1 MCGVLILFKSHCARE
16 RCVIK
21 FYQVQWK
28 RKKLK
33 ILQKKIVTKV
43 AQWRKYETSFHGSK
57 TANEISGSPSGGF
70 WLLQFW
76 IF

>member
-1 MCGVLILFKSHCARE
+1 MLSNSTKFSGKE
-16 RCVIK
+16 RNSK
-21 FYQVQWK
+21 YYK
-28 RKKLK
+28 
-33 ILQKKIVTKV
+33 KKIVTKV